1 MHVRFLKQKAKEIN
15 SFYEHN
21 EKRFD
26 FIVKSIVSELGEV
39 VKDKDNP
46 NVYDELGDLFA
57 VCFLLSDLIGG
68 ENFNASYFT
77 NKSLE
82 KIIKRHCGL
91 SRKRGNIAVG
101 VVLTRRTWSEV
112 ARTTLTEKKKYFRA
126 KNTI

>member
-1 MHVRFLKQKAKEIN
+1 MHMRFFKKKAKEIN

-21 EKRFD
+21 EERFD

-68 ENFNASYFT
+68 ENFNVSYFT
-77 NKSLE
+77 NKSFE
-82 KIIKRHCGL
+82 KILNRYK
-91 SRKRGNIAVG
+91 
-101 VVLTRRTWSEV
+101 EV
-112 ARTTLTEKKKYFRA
+112 CKLVPTEQKEELYKIVKERE
-126 KNTI
+126 KGE